1 MIVQQVGVE
10 INKQHYENLK
20 KTSSI
25 WIITDCPSDLKGSV
39 IELGVIQKNLLGKG
53 KINQQYIDL
62 LSNVCIFLQ
71 DDDKI
76 KSEDMAILSA
86 LINPMMDEQT
96 KKNIIDQIGFKYPIG
111 IEVDEMV
118 EGNGRYLYEKGYGTG
133 ETDKALSF
141 IRMLLE
147 AQYDFNQIATL
158 LHFSEDDQKKYRA
171 LLNLQ

>member
-1 MIVQQVGVE
+1 
-10 INKQHYENLK
+10 
-20 KTSSI
+20 
-25 WIITDCPSDLKGSV
+25 
-39 IELGVIQKNLLGKG
+39 
-53 KINQQYIDL
+53 
-62 LSNVCIFLQ
+62 
-71 DDDKI
+71 
-76 KSEDMAILSA
+76 MAILSA
-86 LINPMMDEQT
+86 LINPMMDEQA
-96 KKNIIDQIGFKYPIG
+96 KKNIFDKIGFKYPIG

-118 EGNGRYLYEKGYGTG
+118 EGNGRYLYEKGEKVGFEKGYGNGEKVGFDKGYGTG